1 MMEFVFIAMLAV
13 MAWVHARLTVVS
25 VINRTQS
32 PEQMLQRMQKDT
44 WWSVVWVL
52 MAYFMLGALST
63 WITMYALARSLFL
76 LLTNWNAVCD
86 NYAEIKRLLA
96 GS

>member
-13 MAWVHARLTVVS
+13 IAWVHARLTVVAA
-25 VINRTQS
+25 IHQTAS
-32 PEQMLQRMQKDT
+32 PDQMLRRMQKDT
-44 WWSVVWVL
+44 WWSVVVVL
-52 MAYFMLGALST
+52 TGYFMLGALST
-63 WITMYALARSLFL
+63 WVTLYALARGLFL

-96 GS
+96 GY